1 MTQVPSFP
9 KSSPAAQE
17 SALEADLPV
26 STGSQS
32 HGATRLAGA
41 SLMGKLSQH
50 SGRNLRQ
57 QLLSTVLP
65 LALLPLAVEGL
76 LGYLLT
82 ESRTVTNITADL
94 RGKSL
99 LVSEA
104 VNQDLIDEFK
114 FADIF
119 VRNPLVQE
127 KVKQGN
133 KIAQAEKL
141 TQIPVE
147 KLEAR
152 FILDKQIEPNQSL
165 NRFAAQAAE
174 TEDFG
179 EIILTEAN
187 GFNVSSSKLSADFVQ
202 KGEDWWEGA
211 KAAGSWIGNPGYDDS
226 IFEVGL
232 DLSQTITDSS
242 NGKFLGVIKLFLP
255 VTEFGEVSD
264 YLANDGISGS
274 QQVQVLDTSAKY
286 VLATFNS
293 KGEAIA
299 LTPKSLSLSGGDVLT
314 DLSTKLV
321 EGIRAGQK
329 SSDETVQKQLR
340 AAFPVRDL
348 KVASVSKLDRNN
360 IETKIVTASFN
371 YKGKKYAVST
381 MPDLDWVAVASM
393 DLAEVRAAGRQDLVI
408 SGLLVLALGSAA
420 AFLATRLSRQLS
432 APLNELSDKALQV
445 SEGNLDVVAEP
456 KGSSETR
463 TLASTFNELVF
474 RVKASLREQT
484 LNARRATLAAEIT
497 GAKVVSAEDLQPIY
511 QKVVEEARNILG
523 SERVVIYRFKK
534 DWSGEI
540 VSESVAANL
549 PSAYDEQLTDP
560 CIPQETLA
568 KYRTEEL
575 LLVNDVEK
583 AKLHP
588 EHLQLLRSLKVRSI
602 LSVPIVSQGQLYGLL
617 ITHHC
622 TRVHPWQES
631 EVDVLKQLGTQIG
644 LVIERVNLL
653 QQTQDL
659 AEEQKQI
666 KEGLQRNALQL
677 LMDVDPVSQGNL
689 TVRAK
694 VTEDEI
700 GTVADSYN
708 ATIASLRKIVRQV
721 QEAAR
726 QVSDTTDT
734 NQSSVRS
741 LSDAAALQAG
751 EILAALE
758 RVQEMADS
766 VRLVA
771 TNAEQAE
778 AAMQQ
783 AAETVEAGDQA
794 MNRTVEGFM
803 AIRETVAETTKKVK
817 RLGES
822 SQKIS
827 NVVNLISGFAAQTNM
842 LALNAS
848 IEASRAGED
857 GKGFAV
863 VAEEVRE
870 LARQS
875 AEATTEIEKLVA
887 SIQSETNAVVMA
899 MEAGTE
905 QVVAGTQ
912 LVDETRQNLNK
923 ITDVSRQISELVES
937 IAQATVVQSQASET
951 VSETMNTVAA
961 IATQNSSAAN
971 EVSESFEQ
979 LRTVAQALQ
988 NEVARFKVS

>member
-1 MTQVPSFP
+1 MTQVPSLP
-9 KSSPAAQE
+9 QSSSAAQE
-17 SALEADLPV
+17 SAKEANLPNPL
-26 STGSQS
+26 SSPTRGLTRFPSPPPTGISQRPS
-32 HGATRLAGA
+32 
-41 SLMGKLSQH
+41 
-50 SGRNLRQ
+50 RNLRQ

-65 LALLPLAVEGL
+65 LALLPLTVEGL
-76 LGYLLT
+76 VSYFLT
-82 ESRTVTNITADL
+82 ESRTVTTITADL
-94 RGKSL
+94 ESKSL
-99 LVSEA
+99 VVSET
-104 VNQDLIDEFK
+104 VNQDLTDEFK

-127 KVKQGN
+127 KLKQGN

-141 TQIPVE
+141 TQIPIE
-147 KLEAR
+147 KLETR
-152 FILDKQIEPNQSL
+152 FILDKQIEPNQAL

-174 TEDFG
+174 EEDFG
-179 EIILTEAN
+179 EIIFTDIN
-187 GFNVSSSKLSADFVQ
+187 GFNLGASKLPSDFVQ

-211 KAAGSWIGNPGYDDS
+211 KAAGSWIGDPGYDES
-226 IFEVGL
+226 MFKVGL
-232 DLSQTITDSS
+232 NLSQSITDPS

-255 VTEFGEVSD
+255 VTEFGEVND
-264 YLANDGISGS
+264 YLTNAGISGS
-274 QQVQVLDTSAKY
+274 QQVQVLDTSANY
-286 VLATFNS
+286 VLADYS
-293 KGEAIA
+293 QGKQA
-299 LTPKSLSLSGGDVLT
+299 LALSPKSLQLVGGDVVF
-314 DLSTKLV
+314 DLSTRLV
-321 EGIRAGQK
+321 ESYRKDQE
-329 SSDETVQKQLR
+329 SSDSTVQKQLR
-340 AAFPVRDL
+340 AAFPVRNL
-348 KVASVSKLDRNN
+348 QVASVTKLDRFDAK
-360 IETKIVTASFN
+360 TKILTASFD

-393 DLAEVRAAGRQDLVI
+393 DLSEVQAAGRQNLMIV
-408 SGLLVLALGSAA
+408 GLFVLTLGSAA
-420 AFLATRLSRQLS
+420 AFIATRLSGQLS
-432 APLNELSDKALQV
+432 APLNELSGKALQV

-456 KGSSETR
+456 KGSSETQ
-463 TLASTFNELVF
+463 TLASTFNELVL
-474 RVKASLREQT
+474 RVKASLREQA

-497 GAKVVSAEDLQPIY
+497 GARVTSPEELQIIY
-511 QKVVEEARNILG
+511 QKVVEEARDILG
-523 SERVVIYRFKK
+523 SERVVIYQFKK

-540 VSESVAANL
+540 VAESVAANL

-560 CIPQETLA
+560 CIPQETLD
-568 KYRTEEL
+568 KYQADGL
-575 LLVNDVEK
+575 LLENNVEK
-583 AKLHP
+583 ANLHP
-588 EHLQLLRSLKVRSI
+588 EHLQLLKSLKVKSI
-602 LSVPIVSQGQLYGLL
+602 LGVPIISRGQLYGLM

-622 TRVHPWQES
+622 TKIHHWQDS
-631 EVDVLKQLGTQIG
+631 EVDVLKQLGVQIG
-644 LVIERVNLL
+644 LVVERVNLL

-659 AEEQKQI
+659 AEEQRQI

-721 QEAAR
+721 QESAR
-726 QVSDTTDT
+726 QVSETTDI

-741 LSDAAALQAG
+741 LSDAAAQQAE
-751 EILAALE
+751 EILMALE

-766 VRLVA
+766 VQLVA
-771 TNAEQAE
+771 TNAEKAE
-778 AAMQQ
+778 AAMQE
-783 AAETVEAGDQA
+783 AAETVDAGDQA

-887 SIQSETNAVVMA
+887 NIQAETNAVVTA

-923 ITDVSRQISELVES
+923 ITEVSRQISELVES

-951 VSETMNTVAA
+951 VSATMNTVAA
-961 IATQNSSAAN
+961 IATQNSSAASQA
-971 EVSESFEQ
+971 SES
-979 LRTVAQALQ
+979 
-988 NEVARFKVS
+988 